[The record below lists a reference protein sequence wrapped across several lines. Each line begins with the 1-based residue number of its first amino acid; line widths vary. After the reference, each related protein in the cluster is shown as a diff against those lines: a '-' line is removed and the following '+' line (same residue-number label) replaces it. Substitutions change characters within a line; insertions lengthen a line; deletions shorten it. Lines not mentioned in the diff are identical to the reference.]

1 MRIGIDARFFGF
13 KQKGLGRY
21 TQKLVENLEKVA
33 VSDGNQYFVFL
44 KKDNFDEY
52 QPQNPNFQ
60 KILANYQWYTLA
72 EQIYFPWIL
81 YKYRLDLVHF
91 PHFNVPIMYCKKF
104 IVTIHDLTLLH
115 FPTVRSSTLH
125 PMLYRIKFLA
135 YRITIK
141 LAVMRAKCII
151 TISQFTKKDIIDNYG
166 EKIEKNIFV
175 TYESAEDYCMFS
187 AKNAQGILQKY
198 GIIKPYLIY
207 VGNAYPH
214 KNLDRLVLA
223 FAQVL
228 QASPELQ
235 LVLVGKRDYFYDRL
249 HKLILDNQIRNII
262 LLSDISDHTLDIL
275 FHQSIANVFPSLY
288 EGFGLP
294 PLEAMSK
301 GVPVISSDHPCMRE
315 ILGESAYFFDGKN
328 INSIVQAMEKII
340 NDDALRQDLI
350 ARGYAQTKKYS
361 WKKMAQETQVIYKRL
376 APK

>member
-1 MRIGIDARFFGF
+1 MRIGIDARFFGI

-44 KKDNFDEY
+44 KKDNFEEY

-60 KILANYQWYTLA
+60 KVLADYQWYTLA
-72 EQIYFPWIL
+72 EQIYFPWLL
-81 YKYRLDLVHF
+81 YKYKLDLVHF
-91 PHFNVPIMYCKKF
+91 PHFNVPIAYCKKF
-104 IVTIHDLTLLH
+104 VVTIHDLTLLH
-115 FPTVRSSTLH
+115 FPTVRSSTLN
-125 PMLYRIKFLA
+125 PLLYQIKFLA
-135 YRITIK
+135 YR
-141 LAVMRAKCII
+141 LAIRLAIVRSFRVI
-151 TISQFTKKDIIDNYG
+151 TISQFTKKDIIENYG
-166 EKIEKNIFV
+166 KAIEKKIFV

-187 AKNAQGILQKY
+187 AKNAQEILQKY

-214 KNLDRLVLA
+214 KNLERLVLA

-228 QASPELQ
+228 QEKPELE
-235 LVLVGKRDYFYDRL
+235 LVLVGKRDYFYERL
-249 HKLILDNQIRNII
+249 HKLILEREINNVI
-262 LLSDISDHTLDIL
+262 LLSDVSDHVLDIL

-328 INSIVQAMEKII
+328 INSIVRAIEKII
-340 NDDALRQDLI
+340 NDDVLRKDLI
-350 ARGYAQTKKYS
+350 TRGYAQAKKYS
-361 WKKMAQETQVIYKRL
+361 WKKMAQETQAIYMDTKIR
-376 APK
+376 

>member
-1 MRIGIDARFFGF
+1 MRIGIDARFFGI

-33 VSDGNQYFVFL
+33 ISDGNQYFVFL

-52 QPQNPNFQ
+52 QPKNPNFQ
-60 KILANYQWYTLA
+60 KVLADYQWYTLA

-81 YKYRLDLVHF
+81 YKYKLDLVHF
-91 PHFNVPIMYCKKF
+91 PHFNVPIMYCRKF
-104 IVTIHDLTLLH
+104 VVTIHDLTLLH
-115 FPTVRSSTLH
+115 FPTVHSSTLH
-125 PMLYRIKFLA
+125 PILYRIKFLA
-135 YRITIK
+135 YRMAIK
-141 LAVMRAKCII
+141 LAVMRARDII
-151 TISQFTKKDIIDNYG
+151 TISQFSKKDIIENYG
-166 EKIEKNIFV
+166 GAIEKKIFV

-187 AKNAQGILQKY
+187 AKNAQEILQKY

-214 KNLDRLVLA
+214 KNLERLVLA

-249 HKLILDNQIRNII
+249 HKLILDKQIRNII
-262 LLSDISDHTLDIL
+262 LLSDISDHTLDVL
-275 FHQSIANVFPSLY
+275 FHQSIANIFPSLY

-328 INSIVQAMEKII
+328 IDSIVEAIEKII
-340 NDDALRQDLI
+340 EDKELRQDLI
-350 ARGYAQTKKYS
+350 VRGYEQAKKYS
-361 WKKMAQETQVIYKRL
+361 WKKMAQETQTIYDK
-376 APK
+376 